1 MVGSIL
7 DAWIQWLI
15 GCIFIVLVSWWLLV
29 VAGLVAEILG
39 VVVVVVVS
47 REM

>member
-15 GCIFIVLVSWWLLV
+15 GCIFVSVVVWWLLV
-29 VAGLVAEILG
+29 VAKLVAVILD
-39 VVVVVVVS
+39 VVVVVG

>member
-7 DAWIQWLI
+7 EAWRWLD
-15 GCIFIVLVSWWLLV
+15 GCILIALVSWWLLV
-29 VAGLVAEILG
+29 VVKLVAEILG
-39 VVVVVVVS
+39 VVVVVG